1 MKHWIIIGVIAWL
14 TAFTGH
20 AANEMVVDGVT
31 YQWSPSDLAYIVT
44 GWDEEN
50 PVQSLHIR
58 GEVDGLDVVGIATG
72 AFEDNQDI
80 VFLTIDEGILYI
92 GQNAFCRC
100 SNLEVAIL
108 PEGLV
113 KIEEEAF
120 AFCTK
125 LSFMSIPST
134 VEDIQAHAFSGCTG
148 VTDVYFLMD
157 ETRLDDFYWWDGRYP
172 SPGEEQ
178 HGGMEFNQSRL
189 DGHNPESG
197 TRIHVPN
204 GMYSAYDESG
214 KFEAWLLEED
224 DGCYPLWWIV
234 NFGVVGRTYT
244 VSDELT
250 AVYTDVYGG
259 LYAKDE
265 NRWLTPDRV
274 YSGEVDYM
282 RLSGLM
288 KELGDVYDQSNWV
301 VLQGVENPEI
311 YNSHQIEGATISG
324 TLIDKKNP
332 VIEVTSSPNRG
343 VHVNFMPNVYIPAS
357 FMGRTQFG
365 PVLMK
370 TYAFVQPKPQE
381 YIKVAWAIY
390 HDCDDENEFYVP
402 EPDLDNGINQHGL
415 CGGFL
420 VDYDLYEQPPV
431 PYLVDEGYYEFNA
444 INRRA
449 TEPEDLKGSDRPR
462 EELSSFPPYVDGGLS
477 TDFTVFPLYLP
488 DEPIPTSII
497 DVNSGDTHVKEGW
510 YAIDGRFLGF
520 TEPSVTGVYIHHGK
534 KVMVLKTGE

>member
-50 PVQSLHIR
+50 PVQLLHIR

-100 SNLEVAIL
+100 TNLEVAIL

-178 HGGMEFNQSRL
+178 HGGMEFNHASMCPMACIAPMM
-189 DGHNPESG
+189 NPENL
-197 TRIHVPN
+197 R
-204 GMYSAYDESG
+204 
-214 KFEAWLLEED
+214 L
-224 DGCYPLWWIV
+224 GCWKRMMRV
-234 NFGVVGRTYT
+234 
-244 VSDELT
+244 
-250 AVYTDVYGG
+250 
-259 LYAKDE
+259 
-265 NRWLTPDRV
+265 TP
-274 YSGEVDYM
+274 
-282 RLSGLM
+282 
-288 KELGDVYDQSNWV
+288 
-301 VLQGVENPEI
+301 
-311 YNSHQIEGATISG
+311 
-324 TLIDKKNP
+324 
-332 VIEVTSSPNRG
+332 
-343 VHVNFMPNVYIPAS
+343 
-357 FMGRTQFG
+357 
-365 PVLMK
+365 
-370 TYAFVQPKPQE
+370 
-381 YIKVAWAIY
+381 
-390 HDCDDENEFYVP
+390 C
-402 EPDLDNGINQHGL
+402 
-415 CGGFL
+415 
-420 VDYDLYEQPPV
+420 
-431 PYLVDEGYYEFNA
+431 
-444 INRRA
+444 
-449 TEPEDLKGSDRPR
+449 
-462 EELSSFPPYVDGGLS
+462 GGLS
-477 TDFTVFPLYLP
+477 ILALWVGLTL
-488 DEPIPTSII
+488 SAM
-497 DVNSGDTHVKEGW
+497 S
-510 YAIDGRFLGF
+510 
-520 TEPSVTGVYIHHGK
+520 
-534 KVMVLKTGE
+534 